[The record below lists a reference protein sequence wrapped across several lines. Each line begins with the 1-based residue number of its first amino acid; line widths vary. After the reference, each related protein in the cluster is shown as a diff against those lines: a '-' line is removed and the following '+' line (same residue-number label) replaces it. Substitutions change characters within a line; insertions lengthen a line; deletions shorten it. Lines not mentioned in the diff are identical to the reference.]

1 MTRFAMAHDSVR
13 RRPLLI
19 ALMTAA
25 ALCALLACGAGLA
38 RAAQSGPAASSPAA
52 APSAAALVVAAPAAP
67 TLALTAAPTAV
78 VAGRATVLN
87 AVLTA
92 PDATAIAGQTVTL
105 SAEAAGESAFTPLAQ
120 ATTGA
125 DGSAAFTETP
135 SATTTYRVDSAGS
148 SDWAPASAATSVAVA
163 PLVTLTAPATVM
175 GWRAVR
181 FAIAVS
187 PQRPGATAT
196 IERRKGHAWVAWRR
210 LTLGADSTVVG
221 RFRAEVVGRFTYRV
235 TVAADAGHTAGASG
249 AVVVRVKSP
258 NSYGVPLAAAH
269 FIVVDKSQYKLYY
282 LQHGWVIRV
291 FDCVLGR
298 PALPTPLGHF
308 HIYAKDPRM
317 GGPYGPRRMRYLG
330 LYAIHGTD
338 EPWLLHRF
346 PRNYSHGCT
355 RLSDAHILWLYPRC
369 PVGTPVWNV
378 P

>member
-1 MTRFAMAHDSVR
+1 VR
-13 RRPLLI
+13 APVAATRRPGTQRAGLALLI
-19 ALMTAA
+19 AVALVSGLLADGVARAQADQQPSSSATPALTLTASPATLVAGDAA
-25 ALCALLACGAGLA
+25 ALD
-38 RAAQSGPAASSPAA
+38 
-52 APSAAALVVAAPAAP
+52 
-67 TLALTAAPTAV
+67 
-78 VAGRATVLN
+78 

-92 PDATAIAGQTVTL
+92 PGTGAGIAGQTLTL
-105 SAEAAGESAFTPLAQ
+105 SAEAAGESAFTTLAV

-125 DGSAAFTETP
+125 DGSVAFSAHP
-135 SATTTYRVDSAGS
+135 SATTAYRVDFAGTA
-148 SDWAPASAATSVAVA
+148 DWAPASAQTSVAVA
-163 PLVTLTAPATVM
+163 PRVTLTAPATVM
-175 GWRAVR
+175 GWHVVT

-187 PQRPGATAT
+187 PQRPGATVT
-196 IERRKGHAWVAWRR
+196 LQRRRGRIWVAWHR

-221 RFRAEVVGRFTYRV
+221 RFRATAVGRVAYRV
-235 TVAADAGHTAGASG
+235 TVVADAGHTAGAS
-249 AVVVRVKSP
+249 AAAAVRVRSP
-258 NSYGVPLAAAH
+258 DRWGVPLAAAH

-282 LQHGWVIRV
+282 LEHGWVVKV

>member
-1 MTRFAMAHDSVR
+1 MARIAMAQGARVR
-13 RRPLLI
+13 RRPLVMLLV
-19 ALMTAA
+19 AAA

-38 RAAQSGPAASSPAA
+38 RAAQSGASAS
-52 APSAAALVVAAPAAP
+52 PSAPAPVAAAPAAP
-67 TLALTAAPTAV
+67 TLALTAAPAAV
-78 VAGRATVLN
+78 VAGQATVLG

-92 PDATAIAGQTVTL
+92 PDTTAIAGQTLTL
-105 SAEAAGESAFTPLAQ
+105 SAEAAGESAFTMLAQ

-125 DGSAAFTETP
+125 DGSVAFTESP
-135 SATTTYRVDSAGS
+135 SATTTYRVDFAGS
-148 SDWAPASAATSVAVA
+148 SDWAPAFAQTSVGVA

-175 GWRAVR
+175 GWRTAR

-187 PQRPGATAT
+187 PERPGATVALQ
-196 IERRKGHAWVAWRR
+196 RRSGHAWVTWHR

-221 RFRAEVVGRFTYRV
+221 RFRATAVGRFAYRV

-249 AVVVRVKSP
+249 GVAVRVKSP
-258 NSYGVPLAAAH
+258 NSYGVPLAAAQ